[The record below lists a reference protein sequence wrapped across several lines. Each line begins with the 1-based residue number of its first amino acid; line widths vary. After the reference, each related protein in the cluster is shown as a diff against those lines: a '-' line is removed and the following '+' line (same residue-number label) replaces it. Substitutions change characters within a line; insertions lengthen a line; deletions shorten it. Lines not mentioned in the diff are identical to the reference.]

1 MRIINNFK
9 LYQII
14 ERAGYFKVYIYK
26 LKKATSE
33 AEAVNCFDAEGLY
46 ARSLQELEDFNVLDK
61 NYYNEEQYYYNES
74 NKIAVLGSIMSDIM
88 NYDTM

>member
-9 LYQII
+9 LFQII
-14 ERAGYFKVYIYK
+14 ERAGYFKIYIYK

-46 ARSLQELEDFNVLDK
+46 TRSLQELEDFNILDK
-61 NYYNEEQYYYNES
+61 NYYNEEIYNY
-74 NKIAVLGSIMSDIM
+74 NDNNRINVLGVLINDIMNSDIM
-88 NYDTM
+88 